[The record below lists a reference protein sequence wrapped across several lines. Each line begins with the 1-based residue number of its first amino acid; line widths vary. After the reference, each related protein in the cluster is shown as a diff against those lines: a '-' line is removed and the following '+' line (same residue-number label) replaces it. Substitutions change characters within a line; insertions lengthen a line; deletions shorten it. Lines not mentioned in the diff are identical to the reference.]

1 MILTRAEFVE
11 YWNRHPLGLGQPDS
25 ALWVY
30 ERHRGIS
37 SQWFVHVGISQ
48 GPDYDA
54 WCDAHCQ
61 GTVLCYS
68 DDGQK
73 QWYGFTDRNDIVF
86 WLLKWS

>member
-1 MILTRAEFVE
+1 MILTRTEFRE
-11 YWNRHPLGLGQPDS
+11 YWNRQRLGLGDPS
-25 ALWVY
+25 SGLWAY
-30 ERHRGIS
+30 ERHNGIS
-37 SQWFVHVGISQ
+37 SQWFVQVGISQ
-48 GPDYDA
+48 APDYHA

-73 QWYGFTDRNDIVF
+73 QWYGFTDYNDIVF